1 MPPLCQTNTE
11 SISIFLDEMYQGNQD
26 EMYQDNQDEM
36 YQDNQDEEEHDYNE
50 VFYDTYS
57 EQYNSEFYIDIAMLI
72 ILTSP
77 FLFYIIL

>member
-26 EMYQDNQDEM
+26 EMYQDNQDE
-36 YQDNQDEEEHDYNE
+36 EEHDYNE
-50 VFYDTYS
+50 IFYDTYS